1 MAKRFPAK
9 LFVKVEEDGDTSYFV
24 TADDISEFGIIGE
37 TVKVA
42 VYQLVETTFLETT
55 VKTSGAVK
63 KR

>member
-9 LFVKVEEDGDTSYFV
+9 LFVKIDEDGDESYFV
-24 TADDISEFGIIGE
+24 PSVDISDFGVIGE

-55 VKTSGAVK
+55 VKTSGTVK
-63 KR
+63 K